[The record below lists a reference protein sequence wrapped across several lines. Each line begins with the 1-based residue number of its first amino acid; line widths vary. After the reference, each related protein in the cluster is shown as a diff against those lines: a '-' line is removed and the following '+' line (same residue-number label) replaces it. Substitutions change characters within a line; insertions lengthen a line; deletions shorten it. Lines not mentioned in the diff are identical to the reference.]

1 MISMPMKFLI
11 ALRSQII
18 LKFNLVSELQASSL
32 WNTKIWSS
40 FEKENPIYQ
49 QDIVVLSIVTLS
61 KLLLVFEKMLPQI
74 FTHEGIL
81 TNNQNIKVIG
91 RWYSL
96 VSSVVDIIFSQNLN
110 KSFDNKPTVF
120 FIILKFL
127 HEVMFQPPLS
137 YRWF

>member
-96 VSSVVDIIFSQNLN
+96 VSSVVDIIF
-110 KSFDNKPTVF
+110 FT
-120 FIILKFL
+120 KF
-127 HEVMFQPPLS
+127 E
-137 YRWF
+137 